1 MDKEI
6 TYGRLTQNNALF
18 NAWKMVKK
26 KGSTGGIDRIS
37 IQDFEANEAEFLDK
51 ITQQIKDKTYSPE
64 PYLKIAIPKNETE
77 KRELG
82 MLTIQDK
89 IIQTAIKSIIEPVFE
104 KSFLNNS
111 YGYREGKG
119 AVKAIHRLQH
129 EQNNSG
135 ASWSLSMDIDGFFDN
150 IDHDLLF
157 KKLSLLIRIKICNN

>member
-1 MDKEI
+1 MQ
-6 TYGRLTQNNALF
+6 Y
-18 NAWKMVKK
+18 
-26 KGSTGGIDRIS
+26 
-37 IQDFEANEAEFLDK
+37 
-51 ITQQIKDKTYSPE
+51 
-64 PYLKIAIPKNETE
+64 
-77 KRELG
+77 
-82 MLTIQDK
+82 LTIQDK
-89 IIQTAIKSIIEPVFE
+89 IIQTALKSIIEPVFE

-119 AVKAIHRLQH
+119 AVKVIHRLQH